1 MKRGVE
7 EEEERDDDED
17 NIYKDAVFD
26 DSLEIS
32 NENNNN
38 DNDKATKPLV
48 NNGSGGNNN
57 GQKLLINFENIK
69 DDDLEKIPF
78 NLDFGD
84 DVISAAGYFLRDFR
98 TKVTIKDKRKF
109 MNKTVNLYK
118 DLIRFLPTRKFKLI
132 DIDYYHF
139 TDWVSLYYEKMEHIC
154 QKYGFLYPMID
165 LVKVRQNQ
173 SDMTDICIYIYSKK
187 LLQYLDKDRVDEWQK
202 TMRDGALLV
211 YRENFDQEF
220 SADTR
225 NTKNLVETRDFL
237 QLHIGLKNFP
247 IERNIQDIKSEHL
260 KTACVI
266 RGDLVS
272 FDERA
277 RQEVVKS
284 WWSCNNCQF
293 SFPVKGEIKPYKCT
307 GCGERS
313 TFEQT
318 GQLDI
323 RDYVYM
329 KIQQHMSESDSQ
341 ISATDITVRLEGKYL
356 IESFYQHYQNS
367 VSVKITGIVELS
379 SEKINQR
386 NPNERLLR
394 LDCLTIEAEGENS
407 TIQYND
413 RLIDV
418 IATRVNPSY
427 QDKHFDKLIRSI
439 CPHLYGLDPIKLA
452 MLLLCVGAEPR
463 INATTKQ
470 RIRGD
475 LVVLLA
481 GDPGTGKSE
490 FGLFLLKILPGSIRT
505 IGGKKTTT
513 AAALTSAID
522 QNNGIPVVVKGV
534 LPRCDK
540 RGAAIIDE
548 LDKRDP
554 DDFEVLSI
562 PLDDNQVIPTH
573 KRGIHS
579 NLMARCPVL
588 MLGNASKNQGKWDP
602 TKTIYEQTKYASWL
616 LSRADLIFIILDEG
630 DMKQKSAMVEHIS
643 RSRAGSL
650 IEGDYDTNYKNKM
663 YSDLMIEKV
672 ESDLINDKYDGIY
685 DTEFLRH
692 EIHYLKKTYK
702 PMLKSVLKPS
712 KDNPKILEETN
723 PAILL
728 LNKEY
733 LRLSQLTLINEYS
746 ENENIGKIQQTLLDA
761 RSYNALERLAM
772 AVARCRRHHEV
783 KVEDMQKAI
792 DLMIASRTSL
802 MPRPKQDPDKL
813 DSTNAYNNFAKILKD
828 KGEFQKHL
836 EQNEIYWRR
845 EYDRKKKIYARK
857 MQVFNQYLHKI
868 AFENCFECR
877 GNGFIAVDM
886 NKAEECMRCH
896 GKKKFP
902 RKFSKHDLEADILQ
916 ARAMTSNEA
925 KWWINK
931 YVERNLIIEISKNVL
946 KYAFDEIDPVAV
958 GDFVDTV
965 ATYFAEE
972 EITKD
977 RAALNGG
984 MDGIG
989 PGTPSFKR
997 ASDMEG
1003 GDR

>member
-7 EEEERDDDED
+7 EREDDDED
-17 NIYKDAVFD
+17 NIYNDASVFD

-32 NENNNN
+32 NKNNNI
-38 DNDKATKPLV
+38 NDKVTKPLV
-48 NNGSGGNNN
+48 NNT

-69 DDDLEKIPF
+69 DEDLEKIPF
-78 NLDFGD
+78 NLEFGD
-84 DVISAAGYFLRDFR
+84 GVVSAAGFFLRDFR
-98 TKVTIKDKRKF
+98 TKVTIKEKHKF
-109 MNKTVNLYK
+109 KNKVVNYYR
-118 DLIRFLPTRKFKLI
+118 DLIRLLPTRKFKLI

-139 TDWVSLYYEKMEHIC
+139 SDWVSLYYEKMEQIC
-154 QKYGFLYPMID
+154 QKYGFIYPMID

-187 LLQYLDKDRVDEWQK
+187 LLEYLDKDRVDDWQK

-220 SADTR
+220 SADVR

-237 QLHIGLKNFP
+237 LLHIGLKNFP

-272 FDERA
+272 FDQRA

-293 SFPVKGEIKPYKCT
+293 TFPVKGEIKPYKCT

-323 RDYVYM
+323 RDYVYL
-329 KIQQHMSESDSQ
+329 KVQQHMSESESQ
-341 ISATDITVRLEGKYL
+341 ISATDIIVRLEGKYL
-356 IESFYQHYQNS
+356 IENFYEYFQNS
-367 VSVKITGIVELS
+367 LSVKVTGIVELS

-386 NPNERLLR
+386 NPNERLLMIH
-394 LDCLTIEAEGENS
+394 CLSLEAEGENS

-413 RLIDV
+413 RLLDV

-427 QDKHFDKLIRSI
+427 QDKHFDKLIRSF

-463 INATTKQ
+463 VNAATKQ

-475 LVVLLA
+475 LVVLLV

-490 FGLFLLKILPGSIRT
+490 FGLFLLKVVPGSIRT

-540 RGAAIIDE
+540 RGIAIIDE
-548 LDKRDP
+548 LDKREP

-602 TKTIYEQTKYASWL
+602 TKTIYEQTKYANWL
-616 LSRADLIFIILDEG
+616 LSRADLIFVMLDEG
-630 DMKQKSAMVEHIS
+630 DMKTKDAMVQHIS
-643 RSRAGSL
+643 KSRAGSV
-650 IEGDYDTNYKNKM
+650 IEGDYEANYKNKM
-663 YSDLMIEKV
+663 YSDMLVEKV
-672 ESDLINDKYDGIY
+672 ESDLMSDKYDGIY
-685 DTEFLRH
+685 DTEYLRH
-692 EIHYLKKTYK
+692 EIYYLKKTYK
-702 PMLKSVLKPS
+702 PMLKSILKPS
-712 KDNPKILEETN
+712 KKDPKILEETN

-733 LRLSQLTLINEYS
+733 LRLSQLTLINEYT
-746 ENENIGKIQQTLLDA
+746 ENESIGKIQQTLLDA

-772 AVARCRRHHEV
+772 AVARCRRHQEV

-792 DLMIASRTSL
+792 DLMVVSRTSL
-802 MPRPKQDPDKL
+802 MPRQKQDPNKL
-813 DSTNAYNNFAKILKD
+813 DSANAYNNFAKILKD
-828 KGEFQKHL
+828 KGEFAKQL
-836 EQNEIYWRR
+836 EQNEVYWRR
-845 EYDRKKKIYARK
+845 QYEHKRRIYVKK
-857 MQVFNQYLHKI
+857 METFNKYLHKI
-868 AFENCFECR
+868 AYETCVECR

-886 NKAEECMRCH
+886 NRAETCMNCKGR
-896 GKKKFP
+896 KKWP
-902 RKFSKHDLEADILQ
+902 RKFSRHDLEADILQ
-916 ARAMTSNEA
+916 YRAMTSDEA
-925 KWWINK
+925 KFWIRK
-931 YVERNLIIEISKNVL
+931 YTERKIILEVSTNVL
-946 KYAFDEIDPVAV
+946 KIAFDEVDPVSV
-958 GDFVDTV
+958 GDFIDN
-965 ATYFAEE
+965 AAAFYAEADIMKE
-972 EITKD
+972 
-977 RAALNGG
+977 RAAANGG
-984 MDGIG
+984 MDGVG
-989 PGTPSFKR
+989 PGIDFKR
-997 ASDMEG
+997 ANTMDY
-1003 GDR
+1003 

>member
-1 MKRGVE
+1 MKRGAE
-7 EEEERDDDED
+7 EEEEEQREDDED
-17 NIYKDAVFD
+17 NIYKDAAVFD

-32 NENNNN
+32 NEKNNSGQEGGIGG
-38 DNDKATKPLV
+38 ATKPLI
-48 NNGSGGNNN
+48 NNSNT
-57 GQKLLINFENIK
+57 QKLLINFENIK
-69 DDDLEKIPF
+69 NEDLEKIPF
-78 NLDFGD
+78 NLEFGD
-84 DVISAAGYFLRDFR
+84 GVISAAGYFLRDFR
-98 TKVTIKDKRKF
+98 TKVTIKEKHKF
-109 MNKTVNLYK
+109 KNKTVNYYR
-118 DLIRFLPTRKFKLI
+118 DLIRLLPTRKFKLI

-139 TDWVSLYYEKMEHIC
+139 SDWVSLYYEKMEQIC
-154 QKYGFLYPMID
+154 VKYGFVYPMID
-165 LVKVRQNQ
+165 LMKVRHNQ

-187 LLQYLDKDRVDEWQK
+187 LLEYLDKDRVDEWQK

-211 YRENFDQEF
+211 YRQNFDYDF
-220 SADTR
+220 SADVR

-237 QLHIGLKNFP
+237 LLHIGIKNFP

-272 FDERA
+272 FDQRA

-293 SFPVKGEIKPYKCT
+293 TFPVKGEIKPYKCT

-323 RDYVYM
+323 RDYVYL
-329 KIQQHMSESDSQ
+329 KVQQHMSESESQ

-356 IESFYQHYQNS
+356 IENFYQFFQTS
-367 VSVKITGIVELS
+367 LSVKITGIVELS
-379 SEKINQR
+379 SEKINQK
-386 NPNERLLR
+386 NLNERLLMMH
-394 LDCLTIEAEGENS
+394 CLTIESEGENS

-413 RLIDV
+413 RLMDV

-427 QDKHFDKLIRSI
+427 QDKHFDKLIRSF

-463 INATTKQ
+463 INASTKQ

-475 LVVLLA
+475 LVILLV

-490 FGLFLLKILPGSIRT
+490 FGLFLLKVVPGSIRT

-540 RGAAIIDE
+540 RGIAIIDE
-548 LDKRDP
+548 LDKREP

-602 TKTIYEQTKYASWL
+602 TKTIYEQTKYANWL
-616 LSRADLIFIILDEG
+616 LSRADLIFVMLDEG
-630 DMKQKSAMVEHIS
+630 DMKQKDAMVQHIA
-643 RSRAGSL
+643 RSRAGSV
-650 IEGDYDTNYKNKM
+650 IEGDYDAHYKNKT
-663 YSDLMIEKV
+663 YSDLLIEKV

-685 DTEFLRH
+685 DTEYLRH
-692 EIHYLKKTYK
+692 EIYYLKKTYK

-712 KDNPKILEETN
+712 KEDPKKLEETN

-733 LRLSQLTLINEYS
+733 LRLSQLTLINEYT

-783 KVEDMQKAI
+783 RVEDMQKAI
-792 DLMIASRTSL
+792 DLMVVSRTSL
-802 MPRPKQDPDKL
+802 MPRQKQDPDKL
-813 DSTNAYNNFAKILKD
+813 DSTNAYNNFAKILKE
-828 KGEFQKHL
+828 KGEFAKQVS
-836 EQNEIYWRR
+836 QNEIYWRR
-845 EYDRKKKIYARK
+845 QYDMKKRAYVKK
-857 MQVFNQYLHKI
+857 MEIFNKYLNSI
-868 AFENCFECR
+868 AYEKCKDCR

-886 NKAEECMRCH
+886 QKAETCMNCKGR
-896 GKKKFP
+896 KQWP
-902 RKFSKHDLEADILQ
+902 VKFSKFDLEANMLSN
-916 ARAMTSNEA
+916 RAMTNDEV
-925 KWWINK
+925 KFWINK
-931 YVERNLIIEISKNVL
+931 YIDRKIILEITRNVFKI
-946 KYAFDEIDPVAV
+946 AFDEVDPVSL
-958 GDFVDTV
+958 GDFIDEV
-965 ATYFAEE
+965 AAYYAEAD
-972 EITKD
+972 ITRD
-977 RAALNGG
+977 RAKAEGG
-984 MDGIG
+984 MDGEG
-989 PGTPSFKR
+989 PGGSVYFKK
-997 ASDMEG
+997 ANTIE
-1003 GDR
+1003 